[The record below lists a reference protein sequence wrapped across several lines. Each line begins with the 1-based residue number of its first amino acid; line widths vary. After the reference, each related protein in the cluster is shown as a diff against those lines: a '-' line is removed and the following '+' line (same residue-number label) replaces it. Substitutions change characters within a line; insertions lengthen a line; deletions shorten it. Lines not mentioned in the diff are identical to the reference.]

1 MPKPTLRIIANA
13 EAEVRQALQPLR
25 TLLDQDFTLPEIL
38 ETARRLKMPLAGTNP
53 ESLTKELA
61 ERYGRYQLNLLDEL
75 VFLVRY
81 HTKLVPSTVR
91 TELHQYQEW
100 VNKSQPSF
108 QARVILDQQA
118 SQWLLKLPDLVLH
131 SFFGKTK
138 TPELWEKAVLALLCK
153 KWQFDLRSPPPP
165 AA

>member
-1 MPKPTLRIIANA
+1 METAQRLRI
-13 EAEVRQALQPLR
+13 
-25 TLLDQDFTLPEIL
+25 LLF
-38 ETARRLKMPLAGTNP
+38 ETSPD
-53 ESLTKELA
+53 SLTKELA
-61 ERYGRYQLNLLDEL
+61 ERYRRYQQNLLDEL
-75 VFLVRY
+75 VSLVRY
-81 HTKLVPSTVR
+81 HQKLVPSAVKA
-91 TELHQYQEW
+91 ELRQYQEW

-138 TPELWEKAVLALLCK
+138 TPELWEKAILALLCR
-153 KWQFDLRSPPPP
+153 KWQFDLQSITTPP